1 MNNFAKE
8 VMAINKDRQLTDADV
23 ANIKAHGLRLV
34 SKPDVK
40 PSNVVELYPARRFVE
55 PLDAA

>member
-1 MNNFAKE
+1 MKMGLEAQKQTCNAN
-8 VMAINKDRQLTDADV
+8 QLTDADV

-34 SKPDVK
+34 CKPDVK